1 VPPGNRVAPSQSRR
15 SQAIFPTDAI
25 MSQFE
30 HKLFR
35 YLNATGHPVHDLISK
50 DFVGDEERRRDSESD
65 TIRARKFL
73 RFATGSELMPH
84 GRWKLRVRLIFHD
97 LGCYFNFILKI
108 MFIHDFLA
116 NQQSFIPEHAIEGW
130 NVRTT
135 SFTSNTL
142 IDLNCNLA

>member
-1 VPPGNRVAPSQSRR
+1 VPPGNQVAPSQSCR

-30 HKLFR
+30 HKLFC

-50 DFVGDEERRRDSESD
+50 DFVGDEECQRDSESD

-73 RFATGSELMPH
+73 RFATCSELMLH
-84 GRWKLRVRLIFHD
+84 GRWKLRVHLIFHY

-108 MFIHDFLA
+108 MFIHDFPA
-116 NQQSFIPEHAIEGW
+116 NQQSFILEHAIEGW
-130 NVRTT
+130 NVRMT